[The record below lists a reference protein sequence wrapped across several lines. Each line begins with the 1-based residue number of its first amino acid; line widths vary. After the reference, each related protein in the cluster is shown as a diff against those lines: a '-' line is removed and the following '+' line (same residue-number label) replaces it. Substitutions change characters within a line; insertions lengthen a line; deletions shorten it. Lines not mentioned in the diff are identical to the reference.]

1 MTAQDLFV
9 ICVVTGTC
17 SVLSTCGGFFALGVT
32 MEAVNRARQAK
43 LQAALLE
50 ASSRVK
56 ADLLSALVGSENQT
70 DPFSA
75 LSKPKDTSA
84 N

>member
-1 MTAQDLFV
+1 MNAQDLFV

-17 SVLSTCGGFFALGVT
+17 SFVATCGGFLALGVT
-32 MEAVNRARQAK
+32 MEAVNRARQVK

-56 ADLLSALVGSENQT
+56 ADLLSAPVGSENRT

-75 LSKPKDTSA
+75 LNKPKATSA